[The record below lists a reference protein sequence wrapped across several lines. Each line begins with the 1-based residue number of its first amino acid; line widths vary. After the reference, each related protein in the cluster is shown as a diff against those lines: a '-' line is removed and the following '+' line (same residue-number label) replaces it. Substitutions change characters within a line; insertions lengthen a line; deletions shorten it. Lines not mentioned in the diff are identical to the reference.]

1 MLARLALAA
10 LVGGIIGIERRHPDR
25 PAGVRTLALTAM
37 GAAAFTLVSIHGFGD
52 ESPTRDPARVA
63 AQVATGVGFIGAGT
77 IIRYGGSV
85 RGLTTATAIWLA
97 ASLGMAAGAGMYVL
111 SLGGAVLAAAVLYLL
126 PRRPGEDAE
135 HEHF

>member
-1 MLARLALAA
+1 M
-10 LVGGIIGIERRHPDR
+10 
-25 PAGVRTLALTAM
+25 
-37 GAAAFTLVSIHGFGD
+37 
-52 ESPTRDPARVA
+52 
-63 AQVATGVGFIGAGT
+63 
-77 IIRYGGSV
+77 

-126 PRRPGEDAE
+126 PCRPGEDAE